1 MNKTAPF
8 SMRMPPPLK
17 DAVQKLADADK
28 RSMTNYVEKLL
39 ADHVATKVKT
49 GRRQ

>member
-17 DAVQKLADADK
+17 DAMQKLADADK
-28 RSMTNYVEKLL
+28 RSLTNYVEKLI
-39 ADHVATKVKT
+39 AEHVAAKAKT
-49 GRRQ
+49 GRKQ